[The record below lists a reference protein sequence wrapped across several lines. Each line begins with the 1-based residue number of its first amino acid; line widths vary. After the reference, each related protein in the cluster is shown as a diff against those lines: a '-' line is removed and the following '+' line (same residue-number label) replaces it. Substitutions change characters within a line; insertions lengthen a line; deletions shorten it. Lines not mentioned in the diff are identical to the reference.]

1 MNYMI
6 TKRIIGVVVTFAI
19 FVVGSAASPFVR
31 GGETIALP
39 TLPSPLCDE
48 VGVSEGNEVFFH
60 VYARGL
66 QIYRWDGTA
75 WVVTPSATLYADA
88 GFNAQVG
95 THYAGPTWESNSGSF
110 VKATRMAGCAPDV
123 TAIPWLKL
131 QATSTSGPGVFSA
144 VTYVQGVNTT
154 GGLAPTTPGS
164 YINESV
170 EVPYTAE
177 YYFYRG
183 N

>member
-1 MNYMI
+1 MI
-6 TKRIIGVVVTFAI
+6 TKRIIGLVISLAI
-19 FVVGSAASPFVR
+19 FVIGSAASPFVR
-31 GGETIALP
+31 GGEPSDSP
-39 TLPSPLCDE
+39 TLPSPLCDD
-48 VGVSEGNEVFFH
+48 VNTPAGNDAFFH

-66 QIYRWDGTA
+66 QIYRWTGTA
-75 WVVTPSATLYADA
+75 WAVTPSATLYSDA
-88 GFNAQVG
+88 GYHGQVG

-110 VKATRMAGCAPDV
+110 VKAARRKDCTPDSNS
-123 TAIPWLKL
+123 IPWLLL

-144 VTYVQGVNTT
+144 VTYVQRVNTT

-177 YYFYRG
+177 YYFYRE